1 MWNQIEKPLQKRLD
15 ILKNIGGVEEGRTP
29 DLCIANAPFAI
40 SENPPKAVKYS
51 TITKFSSA

>member
-1 MWNQIEKPLQKRLD
+1 MF
-15 ILKNIGGVEEGRTP
+15 IGGAEEGRTP
-29 DLCIANAPFAI
+29 DLGIANAQFVI